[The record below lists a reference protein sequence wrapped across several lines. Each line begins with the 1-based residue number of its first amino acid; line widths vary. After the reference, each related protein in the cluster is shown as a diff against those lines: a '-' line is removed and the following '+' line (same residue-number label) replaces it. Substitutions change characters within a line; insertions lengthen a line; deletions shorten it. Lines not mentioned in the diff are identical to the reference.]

1 MRGARKV
8 CFWAASAVLL
18 TASACERPEPEGAR
32 GGLGAPE
39 EHAETPHVAP
49 VAPVESDAGLPVEPE
64 DEDQTRDEALTTE
77 APEENPESKT
87 VKLKLEVSPRN
98 ARPLVYW
105 GREKLGEPPLVIER
119 PRRSGPMD
127 IVIKAEGYLEYHTR
141 LFTDRDDRLSVL
153 LVRPTETQEMLGFKR
168 RPDAGVSPLGDGGA
182 GPRRSA
188 PGLSREGVDAGASG
202 FVVPEG
208 VSF

>member
-1 MRGARKV
+1 MRGAIKIL
-8 CFWAASAVLL
+8 CWAAGAVLV
-18 TASACERPEPEGAR
+18 TASACERPDPAGAR
-32 GGLGAPE
+32 GGLGTLKGHE
-39 EHAETPHVAP
+39 EPPHAAP
-49 VAPVESDAGLPVEPE
+49 VAPVEIDAGLPADPE
-64 DEDQTRDEALTTE
+64 EDDLARDETLSTE

-87 VKLKLEVSPRN
+87 VKLKLEVSPRH

-127 IVIKAEGYLEYHTR
+127 IVIKADGYLEYHTR
-141 LFTDRDDRLSVL
+141 LFTDRDDRLSVV

-168 RPDAGVSPLGDGGA
+168 RPDAGTGPLGDGGT
-182 GPRRSA
+182 GPRRGAPFPSA
-188 PGLSREGVDAGASG
+188 DAGASG